1 MNIIIFSTNEFDIYQ
16 DKNKTT
22 LFTIVTKK
30 YNHHYN
36 NHYNHH
42 SLFRSIVNSKIVNN
56 STIYYDE
63 EAEGKSQLKIKAL
76 SIQTFEQFKEKQRKI
91 NGSNKL
97 SHNIIQHIIY
107 SLSKQIFHLLHNESK
122 CFYEFDPSNILV
134 IDDCKFIYLSYEHL
148 KDVKD
153 NKIHIYNP
161 ISKNTGFL
169 SPELLLE
176 KSIPILINY
185 KTIFYSLGLLI
196 LDNLH
201 LCTFKTPTMWAV
213 MSERGDTDCALQM
226 CNGVTN
232 ITTIEQNTTKLYY
245 FLKRCL
251 NQNPNKRFL
260 LYV

>member
-16 DKNKTT
+16 DKNKNT
-22 LFTIVTKK
+22 LFTIISK
-30 YNHHYN
+30 NH
-36 NHYNHH
+36 NHCS

-56 STIYYDE
+56 STIYY
-63 EAEGKSQLKIKAL
+63 EAAKQNTQLKLKAL

-107 SLSKQIFHLLHNESK
+107 SLTKQIFHLLYNESK
-122 CFYEFDPSNILV
+122 CFYEFAPSNILV
-134 IDDCKFIYLSYEHL
+134 IDDCKFIYLSHDHL

-161 ISKNTGFL
+161 ISKNMCYL
-169 SPELLLE
+169 SPELE
-176 KSIPILINY
+176 NIKSIPIFINY

-196 LDNLH
+196 LDNLI
-201 LCTFKTPTMWAV
+201 
-213 MSERGDTDCALQM
+213 
-226 CNGVTN
+226 N
-232 ITTIEQNTTKLYY
+232 ITNETQIEQENDNTKLHY

-251 NQNPNKRFL
+251 HPNPNKRYL